1 MATLIHRIMA
11 KGQEKKKKKK
21 DFHSNLSYFLWH
33 AIVSSLEIVV
43 SIKKEIL
50 IILFQIHV
58 KIKRYFHWICYQIKL

>member
-11 KGQEKKKKKK
+11 KGQGKKK
-21 DFHSNLSYFLWH
+21 DFHSNLSYFLWY

-43 SIKKEIL
+43 DIKKDIL

-58 KIKRYFHWICYQIKL
+58 KIKRYFHWIC